1 SMRTERI
8 LFLRSLGEPAD
19 QVADIGRGSPIFLGR
34 DVVDHLLMRR
44 RAMRRRS
51 VRKIVLFGEDLDA
64 RSLAVDVD
72 PISEV
77 EATAALSGSGLFE
90 VTSDFR
96 EIDR

>member
-1 SMRTERI
+1 MKI
-8 LFLRSLGEPAD
+8 LLSWSSGKDSAWAL
-19 QVADIGRGSPIFLGR
+19 
-34 DVVDHLLMRR
+34 HLLNQQYPGAVSALLTTVNE
-44 RAMRRRS
+44 AMRRRS